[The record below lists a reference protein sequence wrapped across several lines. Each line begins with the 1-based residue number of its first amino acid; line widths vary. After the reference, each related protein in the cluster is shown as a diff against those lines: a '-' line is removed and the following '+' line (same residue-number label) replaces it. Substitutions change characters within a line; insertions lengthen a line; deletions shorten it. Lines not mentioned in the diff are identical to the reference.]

1 VLGKAF
7 PWIGPLEVRL
17 AGAFEPAV
25 TGEAVVRAPQ
35 SEAEPQVVAGCAQQ
49 PKQVQPSGSDIRG
62 GRVGARTLALLQPQR
77 RLVQAGPRA

>member
-1 VLGKAF
+1 MLGKAF
-7 PWIGPLEVRL
+7 PWIGPLKVRL

-49 PKQVQPSGSDIRG
+49 AKTGSTLGSDIRG
-62 GRVGARTLALLQPQR
+62 GRVGARTLALLRPQR
-77 RLVQAGPRA
+77 RLVQAGSRA